1 MLFYKKFIKRRWF
14 KNISGEVIYMAT
26 HDTGWKRLYAN
37 LIKTYNAGYGAV
49 LGRFSGLLNLFFTVA
64 TFFLVKGLDLGFI
77 ETIGIFV
84 IAFSGLMLLGYIY
97 LKLDLQKSEFS
108 SNFREQPEMVQL
120 IKDVKEIKE
129 LLMEKEEIGDFCE
142 LTDGLK

>member
-1 MLFYKKFIKRRWF
+1 
-14 KNISGEVIYMAT
+14 MAG
-26 HDTGWKRLYAN
+26 HDAGWKRLYAN

-77 ETIGIFV
+77 ETIIIFG
-84 IAFSGLMLLGYIY
+84 IAFGGLMLLGFVY

-108 SNFREQPEMVQL
+108 SNFREQPEMLQIL
-120 IKDVKEIKE
+120 NDIAEIKKILE
-129 LLMEKEEIGDFCE
+129 DDRDDNVYNIDSE
-142 LTDGLK
+142 